1 MMVPKLLGGESK
13 SGPKKYPAKQTI
25 GASAALSKSVTQFV
39 TQFLKAYICCCS
51 IVFVISDF
59 FPFLLLF
66 DGVDVNDALEKKN
79 QLFHRCQ
86 KMTTAL
92 L

>member
-1 MMVPKLLGGESK
+1 MNPNLGQ
-13 SGPKKYPAKQTI
+13 KKYPAKQTI

-59 FPFLLLF
+59 FPFLLLLF

-86 KMTTAL
+86 KMTTAML
-92 L
+92 